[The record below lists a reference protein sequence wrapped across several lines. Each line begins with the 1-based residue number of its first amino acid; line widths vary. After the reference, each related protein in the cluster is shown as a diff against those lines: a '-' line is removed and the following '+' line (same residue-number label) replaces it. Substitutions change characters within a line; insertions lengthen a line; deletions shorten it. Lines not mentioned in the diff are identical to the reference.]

1 MNSNI
6 VLLVKKYLNNNVRV
20 LSKIYK
26 LSKGKETVYYSD
38 IESYLNRGK
47 NQISLIL
54 SKLESDNLI
63 SRNKENRPQKIVLT
77 SMGENLMEAIYDLD
91 ALIIKIFAYITTPA
105 KPIKTPIV
113 YDPTYLKL
121 HLKGENK

>member
-6 VLLVKKYLNNNVRV
+6 VSLVKKYLNNNLRV
-20 LSKIYK
+20 LSRIYK
-26 LSKGKETVYYSD
+26 LSKGDETVFYSD

-54 SKLESDNLI
+54 SKLESDDLI

-77 SMGENLMEAIYDLD
+77 SMGKKLMEAILNI
-91 ALIIKIFAYITTPA
+91 LS
-105 KPIKTPIV
+105 
-113 YDPTYLKL
+113 
-121 HLKGENK
+121 

>member
-6 VLLVKKYLNNNVRV
+6 VLLVKKYLNNKVRV
-20 LSKIYK
+20 LNKIYK
-26 LSKGKETVYYSD
+26 LSKGNETVYYSD

-54 SKLESDNLI
+54 SKLESYNLI

-77 SMGENLMEAIYDLD
+77 SMGKKLMETILTFY
-91 ALIIKIFAYITTPA
+91 
-105 KPIKTPIV
+105 
-113 YDPTYLKL
+113 
-121 HLKGENK
+121 